1 MLSFVRSYS
10 ICGETRSGLGQTN
23 EQEEQNRETDL
34 ERSDR
39 NMKNQAE
46 MMMRWQSKDAAA
58 LGNPDVDDD
67 NPDVNDDVPIAVRK
81 ASNVRRVE
89 IWFATKDF

>member
-1 MLSFVRSYS
+1 
-10 ICGETRSGLGQTN
+10 
-23 EQEEQNRETDL
+23 
-34 ERSDR
+34 
-39 NMKNQAE
+39 

-58 LGNPDVDDD
+58 LGNPDVDDDNPDVDDD

>member
-34 ERSDR
+34 EGSDR
-39 NMKNQAE
+39 NMKN
-46 MMMRWQSKDAAA
+46 R
-58 LGNPDVDDD
+58 GR
-67 NPDVNDDVPIAVRK
+67 NDD
-81 ASNVRRVE
+81 E
-89 IWFATKDF
+89 ITK

>member
-1 MLSFVRSYS
+1 MWRNKEWARTDKWA
-10 ICGETRSGLGQTN
+10 GRT
-23 EQEEQNRETDL
+23 EQRDWSRKKWQKHEKPG
-34 ERSDR
+34 R
-39 NMKNQAE
+39 N
-46 MMMRWQSKDAAA
+46 DDAA

-67 NPDVNDDVPIAVRK
+67 NPDVNDDVPIAVWK

>member
-1 MLSFVRSYS
+1 MT
-10 ICGETRSGLGQTN
+10 ETWKTG
-23 EQEEQNRETDL
+23 
-34 ERSDR
+34 
-39 NMKNQAE
+39 AE

>member
-1 MLSFVRSYS
+1 MT
-10 ICGETRSGLGQTN
+10 ETWKTG
-23 EQEEQNRETDL
+23 
-34 ERSDR
+34 
-39 NMKNQAE
+39 AE

-67 NPDVNDDVPIAVRK
+67 VPVAVRK